1 MLGPADLEDWTF
13 DERDLVSGWLRR
25 QDAVHAVV
33 TGQDVSASAFPPA
46 VRALARRFACQEELR
61 LEELWCLA
69 EAMGARGLS

>member
-46 VRALARRFACQEELR
+46 VRALARAVPACPLVVLDVAQGPVGP
-61 LEELWCLA
+61 A
-69 EAMGARGLS
+69 G